1 MICVLIINDIVSNA
15 FPDVRLRQSLTA
27 NSMKG
32 TKVPNPLRLS
42 YACHAHSVLFLPT
55 QSLLTSF

>member
-32 TKVPNPLRLS
+32 TKVPNPRHS
-42 YACHAHSVLFLPT
+42 SACIVLVC
-55 QSLLTSF
+55 